1 MVSDDNLVEQQQQR
15 KKDERK
21 DREMIKMRGKEE
33 RVRE

>member
-21 DREMIKMRGKEE
+21 DREMIKMGGKEE